1 MARFADI
8 TGIRLCKLFQGKIT
22 FGCPHFCSRSLANCI
37 LSMSLSLY
45 HLHLLHLKEA
55 SQISLLA
62 RASLPCKVSFSMT
75 YPCLSVHSWLATD
88 AVQ

>member
-45 HLHLLHLKEA
+45 HLHLLHLKE
-55 SQISLLA
+55 
-62 RASLPCKVSFSMT
+62 VSFSMT
-75 YPCLSVHSWLATD
+75 YPCPSVHSWLGTD

>member
-45 HLHLLHLKEA
+45 HLHLLHLKE
-55 SQISLLA
+55 
-62 RASLPCKVSFSMT
+62 VSFSMT
-75 YPCLSVHSWLATD
+75 YPCLSVHSRLATD